1 MGWLASVGQFDME
14 LKLDK
19 HLDNLVGLLRS
30 RDGKESNPTEA
41 TQGVIWRGGHAERNP
56 CEELAF

>member
-1 MGWLASVGQFDME
+1 ME

-41 TQGVIWRGGHAERNP
+41 TQGVI
-56 CEELAF
+56 